1 MIAEAKKEIPLRE
14 GLFTSRISSDGRFHL
29 VGTRCPSC
37 GEVNFPRRKICPNC
51 HRRDPEEI
59 PLSRYGKIYSVTVV
73 TQRPPIYYK
82 GPVPYAMGF
91 VELPEGVRVQALFT
105 GCDPDS
111 LEIGMNVELVIEKL
125 FEDQEGHDVI
135 TYKFRPVDI

>member
-14 GLFTSRISSDGRFHL
+14 GLFTGQTSSNEGSQL
-29 VGTRCPSC
+29 IGTKCPSC
-37 GEVNFPRRKICPNC
+37 GEVNFPKRKICPNC

-59 PLSRYGKIYSVTVV
+59 LLSRYGKIYSVTLV

-91 VELPEGVRVQALFT
+91 VELPEGVRVQTLFT
-105 GCDPDS
+105 GCDPDR
-111 LEIGMNVELVIEKL
+111 LEIGMDVELVVEKL
-125 FEDQEGHDVI
+125 FEDKDGNDVI
-135 TYKFRPVDI
+135 TYKFRPVEI